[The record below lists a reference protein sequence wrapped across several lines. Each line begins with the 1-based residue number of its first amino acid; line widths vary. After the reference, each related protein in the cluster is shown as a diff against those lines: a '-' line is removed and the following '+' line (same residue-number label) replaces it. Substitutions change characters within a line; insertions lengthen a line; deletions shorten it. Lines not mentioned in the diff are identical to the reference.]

1 MSENPEMRP
10 NDDSPQHDPAYRLE
24 SLRFFAAERDGF
36 PVGLGAWMQEVEA
49 QIANLRKRLNEGQF
63 SVPKGPRW

>member
-1 MSENPEMRP
+1 MSRQ

-36 PVGLGAWMQEVEA
+36 PVGLDAWMQEVEK
-49 QIANLRKRLNEGQF
+49 QIANLRERLNALPSQF
-63 SVPKGPRW
+63 AQKEPRW